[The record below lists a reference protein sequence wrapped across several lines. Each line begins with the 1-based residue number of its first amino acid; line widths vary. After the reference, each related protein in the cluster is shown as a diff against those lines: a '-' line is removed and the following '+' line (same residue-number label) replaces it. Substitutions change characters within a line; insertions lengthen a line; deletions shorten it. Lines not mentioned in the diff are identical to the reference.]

1 MLRAAAAAAAAQ
13 PQLQVCVVCVQSS
26 ANLAPP
32 LHSSSR
38 CHPSVC
44 SSTIQFKLR
53 AQFAQCES
61 CESVGV
67 EDSACVCECV
77 SLCVNSYNRQ
87 LMLSLPLAL
96 PPLYFFCRACL
107 EHFTHS
113 LCSKHFGDSCTS
125 LGTSF
130 SLLQALSLP
139 VALSLSF
146 SVYTRNLSEVQR
158 NLTRHHKVLLCFF
171 KCELKQM

>member
-1 MLRAAAAAAAAQ
+1 MLRAAAAPAAAQ

-87 LMLSLPLAL
+87 LMLSLPLAM

-107 EHFTHS
+107 EYFTHS

-139 VALSLSF
+139 VALSLFLCLHSKLKR
-146 SVYTRNLSEVQR
+146 SVEKPNASSQSVAL
-158 NLTRHHKVLLCFF
+158 FF
-171 KCELKQM
+171 QV